1 MACIYPAAIRH
12 IKELADIRIIATTVP
27 MTSEITSETNEI
39 NKVEEMPSTNSGI
52 NWAITRQL

>member
-12 IKELADIRIIATTVP
+12 ITGLADIRIIATIVP
-27 MTSEITSETNEI
+27 MTREIISETNEI
-39 NKVEEMPSTNSGI
+39 NRVEEMPSTNSGI